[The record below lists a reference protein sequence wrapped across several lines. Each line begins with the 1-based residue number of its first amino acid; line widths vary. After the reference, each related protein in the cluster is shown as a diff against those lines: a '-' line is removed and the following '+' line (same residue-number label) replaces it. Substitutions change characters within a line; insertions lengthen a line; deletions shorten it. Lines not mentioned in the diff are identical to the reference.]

1 MKRAAFHTLGCKV
14 NSYETENMQKAL
26 MAAGYEICSFEEK
39 ADVYIINTCT
49 VTNVADRKSRQM
61 IRRARSM
68 NEKAIVVAAG
78 CYAQASGEK
87 LKEEIPVD
95 LILGNRE
102 KQQIAAVLERYLEKT
117 GESSRSGAQPAEGA
131 FDSCQT
137 RAGGAAQPAEGAF
150 DSCQTGAGGGEQPI
164 EGAFDSCQT
173 GAGSGEQPI
182 EGAFDSCQTG
192 AGGAALAPALG
203 HIPAAPGREHTRA
216 FLKIQDGCNQ
226 FCSYCIIPFVRGRV
240 RSRGRSDIRREAEQ
254 FAAQGFRE
262 LVLTG
267 IHLSSYGSDPGASG
281 DLGQVIALLDDLPG
295 IERIRVG
302 SLEPLI
308 ITEEFVRGLQALRHF
323 CPHFHLSLQSGSDAV
338 LKRMNRHYSAE
349 TYRRGVDMIRRVFPE
364 AAITTDVI
372 VGFPGE
378 TEQEFSESE
387 AFIRELN
394 FYETHIFPYSRR
406 EGTRAAAMPDQ
417 RTRAEKTERASRLSE
432 LNRQRIRE
440 FLERRIG
447 RSEEILTEEWVERGG
462 ARYLVGNTREYVKI
476 AIPEQR
482 FGESRIREN
491 CLVSGRV
498 GGFLEDGILL
508 MEDIAA
514 VR

>member
-117 GESSRSGAQPAEGA
+117 GEFSRSGAQPAEGVL
-131 FDSCQT
+131 
-137 RAGGAAQPAEGAF
+137 
-150 DSCQTGAGGGEQPI
+150 
-164 EGAFDSCQT
+164 
-173 GAGSGEQPI
+173 
-182 EGAFDSCQTG
+182 DSCQTG
-192 AGGAALAPALG
+192 AGGAALSPALN
-203 HIPAAPGREHTRA
+203 HIPAASGREHTRA

-240 RSRGRSDIRREAEQ
+240 RSRGRSDIWREAEQ

-281 DLGQVIALLDDLPG
+281 DLGQVIASLDDLPG

-417 RTRAEKTERASRLSE
+417 RTRAEKAERASRLSE

>member
-117 GESSRSGAQPAEGA
+117 GEFSRSGAQPAEGVL
-131 FDSCQT
+131 
-137 RAGGAAQPAEGAF
+137 
-150 DSCQTGAGGGEQPI
+150 DSCQTGAGGAEQPA
-164 EGAFDSCQT
+164 EGVL
-173 GAGSGEQPI
+173 
-182 EGAFDSCQTG
+182 DSCQTG
-192 AGGAALAPALG
+192 AGGAALSPALN
-203 HIPAAPGREHTRA
+203 HIPAASGREHTRA

-281 DLGQVIALLDDLPG
+281 DLGQVIASLDDLPG

-417 RTRAEKTERASRLSE
+417 RTRAEKAERASRLSE

>member
-78 CYAQASGEK
+78 CYVQASGEK

-117 GESSRSGAQPAEGA
+117 GESSRSGAQPAEGVL
-131 FDSCQT
+131 
-137 RAGGAAQPAEGAF
+137 
-150 DSCQTGAGGGEQPI
+150 DSCQTGARGAEQP
-164 EGAFDSCQT
+164 A
-173 GAGSGEQPI
+173 

-281 DLGQVIALLDDLPG
+281 DLGQVIASLDDLPG

-417 RTRAEKTERASRLSE
+417 RTRAEKAERASRLSE
-432 LNRQRIRE
+432 LNQQRIRE

-462 ARYLVGNTREYVKI
+462 TRYLVGNTREYVKI

>member
-117 GESSRSGAQPAEGA
+117 GESSRSGAQPAEGVL
-131 FDSCQT
+131 
-137 RAGGAAQPAEGAF
+137 
-150 DSCQTGAGGGEQPI
+150 DSCQTGARGAEQP
-164 EGAFDSCQT
+164 A
-173 GAGSGEQPI
+173 

-417 RTRAEKTERASRLSE
+417 RTRAEKAERASRLSE
-432 LNRQRIRE
+432 LNQQRIRE

-462 ARYLVGNTREYVKI
+462 TRYLVGNTREYVKI

>member
-1 MKRAAFHTLGCKV
+1 M
-14 NSYETENMQKAL
+14 
-26 MAAGYEICSFEEK
+26 
-39 ADVYIINTCT
+39 
-49 VTNVADRKSRQM
+49 
-61 IRRARSM
+61 
-68 NEKAIVVAAG
+68 
-78 CYAQASGEK
+78 
-87 LKEEIPVD
+87 
-95 LILGNRE
+95 
-102 KQQIAAVLERYLEKT
+102 
-117 GESSRSGAQPAEGA
+117 
-131 FDSCQT
+131 
-137 RAGGAAQPAEGAF
+137 
-150 DSCQTGAGGGEQPI
+150 
-164 EGAFDSCQT
+164 
-173 GAGSGEQPI
+173 
-182 EGAFDSCQTG
+182 
-192 AGGAALAPALG
+192 
-203 HIPAAPGREHTRA
+203 
-216 FLKIQDGCNQ
+216 
-226 FCSYCIIPFVRGRV
+226 
-240 RSRGRSDIRREAEQ
+240 
-254 FAAQGFRE
+254 
-262 LVLTG
+262 
-267 IHLSSYGSDPGASG
+267 
-281 DLGQVIALLDDLPG
+281 
-295 IERIRVG
+295 
-302 SLEPLI
+302 
-308 ITEEFVRGLQALRHF
+308 QALRHF

-417 RTRAEKTERASRLSE
+417 RTRAEKAERASRLSE

>member
-117 GESSRSGAQPAEGA
+117 GEFSRSGAQPAEGVL
-131 FDSCQT
+131 
-137 RAGGAAQPAEGAF
+137 
-150 DSCQTGAGGGEQPI
+150 
-164 EGAFDSCQT
+164 
-173 GAGSGEQPI
+173 
-182 EGAFDSCQTG
+182 DSCQTG
-192 AGGAALAPALG
+192 AGGAALSPALN
-203 HIPAAPGREHTRA
+203 HIPAASGREHTRA

-281 DLGQVIALLDDLPG
+281 DLGQVIASLDDLPG

-417 RTRAEKTERASRLSE
+417 RTRAEKAERASRLSE

>member
-102 KQQIAAVLERYLEKT
+102 KQQIAAVLERYLEKK
-117 GESSRSGAQPAEGA
+117 GESSRSGAQPAEGVL
-131 FDSCQT
+131 
-137 RAGGAAQPAEGAF
+137 
-150 DSCQTGAGGGEQPI
+150 
-164 EGAFDSCQT
+164 
-173 GAGSGEQPI
+173 
-182 EGAFDSCQTG
+182 DSCQTG
-192 AGGAALAPALG
+192 AGGAALSPALN
-203 HIPAAPGREHTRA
+203 HIPAASGREHTRA

-281 DLGQVIALLDDLPG
+281 DLGQVIASLDDLPG

-417 RTRAEKTERASRLSE
+417 RTRAEKAERASRLSE

>member
-117 GESSRSGAQPAEGA
+117 GESSRSGAQPA
-131 FDSCQT
+131 
-137 RAGGAAQPAEGAF
+137 
-150 DSCQTGAGGGEQPI
+150 

-417 RTRAEKTERASRLSE
+417 RTRAEKAERASRLSE